1 MYSITLEE
9 TDRAMAKT
17 QTQGFFE
24 DSASE
29 DGEQASATPS
39 PAVTKLSLMSV
50 NA

>member
-1 MYSITLEE
+1 
-9 TDRAMAKT
+9 MAK
-17 QTQGFFE
+17 TQGFFE